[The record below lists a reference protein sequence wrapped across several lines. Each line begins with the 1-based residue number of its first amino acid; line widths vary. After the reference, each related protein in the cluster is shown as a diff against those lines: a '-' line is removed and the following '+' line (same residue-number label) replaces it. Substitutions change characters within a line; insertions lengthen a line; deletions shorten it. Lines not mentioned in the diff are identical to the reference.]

1 MVVPTSIWRRKTMS
15 DLLIEILTEELPA
28 RFVDDAQAQLSE
40 RVTGHLDEAFI
51 NHGEVRSLST
61 PRRLVVL
68 VRDVAEQTASRSIEA
83 KGPPKS
89 SSYDAEGKPT
99 AALLGFCRGYGVDPS
114 DAYSADV
121 AGKTYMHVRKTIPGQ
136 ESSQLVEA
144 FLTRLPH
151 EITFPK
157 MMHWEES
164 GFQFAR
170 PIRGLLALLGTV
182 VLHWEIAGVQ
192 GSNVTFGLRVGKSK
206 PVTVTSPEDYMRRL
220 REAFVIVDP
229 SERRRLI
236 EKQIE
241 RLLRPLGFKVGDN
254 AGNLLDEVVNLVEYP
269 TVFLGDLPAIATE
282 LPESVVRS
290 VLQEQMHSFLVYDQ
304 GGNVV
309 PHFISVR
316 NGLSDFID
324 IVRRGNESVA
334 NARLLDANFFIHEDM
349 REPLEAYVGRL
360 DSLVFMDRLGT
371 MADKTRRLEELA
383 AGASTYAEVTPG
395 DQTAVVAAAHLAK
408 ADLATNMVKEYT
420 SLQGEI
426 GSVYLSREGLSP
438 DVVSAIREQYIPRSP
453 SEDVA
458 STKTGRLLGIM
469 DKIDTLVGILGTGFN
484 PSGSE
489 DPYGLRRAGNGVVR
503 TIVEARE
510 PVNLEVLVARSIQ
523 CYRSSVP
530 LPHPEDLQQKVVEYL
545 RGRITQYFKER
556 QMTKEFGPLES
567 LPLSE
572 LSSAPERMTALHEA
586 AGSALLVP
594 LADSH
599 RRIQNITKTLP
610 PVATLPADLALT
622 EPEEIALRQA
632 VEAAAPRIQ
641 QYLSRREYGRAIEV
655 CEELASPV
663 ALFFDRVLVM
673 ATDER
678 VRSARLLLLCYLK
691 YILGSVCDYSKLT

>member
-1 MVVPTSIWRRKTMS
+1 MS

-28 RFVDDAQAQLSE
+28 RFVNDAQALFAE
-40 RVTGHLDEAFI
+40 RVAAHLDEAFI
-51 NHGEVRSLST
+51 GHGEVRGLST
-61 PRRLVVL
+61 PRRLVVF
-68 VRDVAEQTASRSIEA
+68 VRNMAEQTASRTTEV
-83 KGPPKS
+83 KGPAKS

-99 AALLGFCRGYGVDPS
+99 AALLGFCRGQGADPS
-114 DAYSADV
+114 DAYPADV
-121 AGKTYMHVRKTIPGQ
+121 AGKTYMHVRKTVPGQ
-136 ESSQLVEA
+136 ESAQLIEA

-151 EITFPK
+151 EVTFPK

-170 PIRGLLALLGTV
+170 PIRGLLALLGTT
-182 VLHWEIAGVQ
+182 VLRWEIAGVQ
-192 GSNVTFGLRVGKSK
+192 SSNVTYGLRVGKPK
-206 PVTVTSPEDYMRRL
+206 PVTVSSPEDYMRRL

-229 SERRRLI
+229 AERRRLI
-236 EKQIE
+236 EKQTE
-241 RLLRPLGFKVGDN
+241 RLLKPLGFKLGDN
-254 AGNLLDEVVNLVEYP
+254 ADDLLDEVVNLVEYP

-304 GGNVV
+304 DGNVV
-309 PHFISVR
+309 PHFVSVR

-334 NARLLDANFFIHEDM
+334 NARLLDAAFFIDEDV
-349 REPLEAYVGRL
+349 REPLETYVSRL
-360 DSLVFMDRLGT
+360 DSLVFMDKLGT

-383 AGASTYAEVTPG
+383 AAAPTFAAITP
-395 DQTAVVAAAHLAK
+395 DEQAAVVAAAHLAK

-426 GSVYLSREGLSP
+426 GGVYLSREGQSA
-438 DVVSAIREQYIPRSP
+438 DVVSAVREQYVPRSP

-458 STKTGRLLGIM
+458 STRTGRLLGII
-469 DKIDTLVGILGTGFN
+469 DKVDTLVGILGTGFN

-489 DPYGLRRAGNGVVR
+489 DPYGLRRAGNGIVR

-510 PVNLEVLVARSIQ
+510 SVDLEVLVARAIE
-523 CYRSSVP
+523 CYQSSAP
-530 LPHPEDLQQKVVEYL
+530 LPHPEDLQRKVVDYL
-545 RGRITQYFKER
+545 RGRIAQYFKER
-556 QMTKEFGPLES
+556 QMTKEFAPLES

-572 LSSAPERMTALHEA
+572 LGSVSERMHALNEA
-586 AGSALLVP
+586 AGHPLLVP
-594 LADSH
+594 LSDSH

-610 PVATLPADLALT
+610 PVSTLPADLVLT
-622 EPEEIALRQA
+622 EPEEIALR
-632 VEAAAPRIQ
+632 EAAETAAPRIQ
-641 QYLSRREYGRAIEV
+641 HHLLQREYDEAIAV
-655 CEELASPV
+655 CEELAAPV
-663 ALFFDRVLVM
+663 ALFFDRILVM

-678 VRSARLLLLCYLK
+678 VRNARLLLLCYLK